1 MPGIAERDRHG
12 IGRVTPFCVIW
23 KEGKER
29 TDRSKSRRR
38 RCESAGDKGVR

>member
-23 KEGKER
+23 KEGMKEE
-29 TDRSKSRRR
+29 SKGKEEVPIKAIQYGR
-38 RCESAGDKGVR
+38 K